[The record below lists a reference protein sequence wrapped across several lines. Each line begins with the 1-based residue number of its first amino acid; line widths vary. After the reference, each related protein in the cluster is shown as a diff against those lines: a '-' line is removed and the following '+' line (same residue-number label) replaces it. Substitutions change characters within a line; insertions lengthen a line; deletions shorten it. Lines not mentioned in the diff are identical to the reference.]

1 MISFIALQ
9 CFWQINCEAPIPYP
23 NNHRKL
29 IFQIKSIT
37 VKTTTVN

>member
-9 CFWQINCEAPIPYP
+9 CFWQINCEALIPYP